1 MSIPDVS
8 ALSLTELR
16 YLVAVDDTRHFGR
29 AARRCHV
36 TQPTLSA
43 GIKKLEST
51 LGVTLFERSKRSVR
65 ATPAGSEVARRARRV
80 LEEVEALAQ
89 LAARESEPFSGTL
102 RLGFIPTLGPYLL
115 PWLLPTLEGAFP
127 SLRLRLQ
134 EAMTGQLVEALREHQ
149 LDAAFLALPARVAS
163 LAEIPLFDEP
173 FWVLAPASHRFAKR
187 DRVSERDLAG
197 ERILLLTEG
206 HCLRDQAL
214 EVCHRAQSEDPEA
227 ADFRAT
233 SLETLRQMVRAGIG
247 TTLLPALAASGERD
261 DGPEAGTVLRPFRR
275 PAPMRRIGLVH
286 RRSYPKPEELARL
299 AEAVRGALP
308 EGVTPASSVK
318 PAQPPRSEGAA
329 RP

>member
-1 MSIPDVS
+1 MSAPDVS

-43 GIKKLEST
+43 GIKKLEAT

-65 ATPAGSEVARRARRV
+65 ATPTGSEVARRARRV
-80 LEEVEALAQ
+80 LDEVDALAR
-89 LAARESEPFSGTL
+89 LAARDAAPLSGSL
-102 RLGFIPTLGPYLL
+102 RVGFIPTLGPYLL
-115 PWLLPTLEGAFP
+115 PWLLPALGAAFP
-127 SLRLRLQ
+127 ALRLQ
-134 EAMTGQLVEALREHQ
+134 LREAMTGELIDALREHQ
-149 LDAAFLALPARVAS
+149 LDAAFLALPAQVAS

-173 FWVLAPASHRFAKR
+173 FWVLAPATHRLAKR
-187 DRVSERDLAG
+187 KRVSEGDLAG

-214 EVCHRAQSEDPEA
+214 EICRRAEA
-227 ADFRAT
+227 QEADDGTDFRAT

-247 TTLLPALAASGERD
+247 TTLVPALAARSAPDEGASPR
-261 DGPEAGTVLRPFRR
+261 AVLRPFRE
-275 PAPMRRIGLVH
+275 PQPVRRIGLVH

-299 AEAVRGALP
+299 AEEVRAALP
-308 EGVTPASSVK
+308 EGVTPTK
-318 PAQPPRSEGAA
+318 
-329 RP
+329 